1 MPDDFETLIHEGIFN
16 DRELRNRLLELAQ
29 NRLLGL
35 TRKMFHQFPDLRRW
49 EETGDIHQNVLLRLA
64 KALESVKVESVRHF
78 YNLAALQ
85 IRREL
90 IDLSRHHFGPEGAA
104 KHHHTDHQPSDEF
117 GGTIH
122 KTQEEPDN
130 IQEWVDFHQAVECLP
145 RDEQEIVNLLFYDGL
160 TQAQASEALG
170 MPLRSLKRKWALVKV
185 KLQKALENDE

>member
-16 DRELRNRLLELAQ
+16 DPELRNRLLELAQ

-35 TRKMFHQFPDLRRW
+35 TRKMFHQFP
-49 EETGDIHQNVLLRLA
+49 
-64 KALESVKVESVRHF
+64 
-78 YNLAALQ
+78 
-85 IRREL
+85 
-90 IDLSRHHFGPEGAA
+90 
-104 KHHHTDHQPSDEF
+104 
-117 GGTIH
+117 
-122 KTQEEPDN
+122 
-130 IQEWVDFHQAVECLP
+130 DFHQAVECLP